1 MTLNTLG
8 SLLMIHIKFFFIGL
22 LILCMPLTLVAATK
36 NGFDLTNSLI
46 PEDQIL
52 QGGPPR
58 DGIPS
63 IDTPKFMTA
72 GKVNFLTPK
81 DRIIGIHVNGE
92 SRAYPINILN
102 WHEIVNDT
110 IQGKAISITYCP
122 LCGTGIVYEGNV
134 KGQPLTLGVSGLLYN
149 SDVLLYDRETET
161 LWSQILSKGVNGPL
175 SGPKLTMVNSSQTSW
190 GKWLEQYPNTKV
202 LSTDTGFDRDYTRSP
217 YGDYDQNT
225 ATYFP
230 VNAQSRRYHPKE
242 RVMGITINGK
252 HKAYPFTE
260 LAKLGV
266 TQLQDVFEGKR
277 LSIEID
283 VPNRDGQ
290 IKGANGK
297 PLELV
302 NGFWFAWYAFHPDTE
317 VFVAGE

>member
-1 MTLNTLG
+1 MRFFNAGTL
-8 SLLMIHIKFFFIGL
+8 SLFV
-22 LILCMPLTLVAATK
+22 LCLPLALSAATK
-36 NGFDLTNSLI
+36 NGFDLSDSLI

-63 IDTPKFMTA
+63 IDQPKFLKAELATFMA
-72 GKVNFLTPK
+72 PK
-81 DRIIGIHVNGE
+81 DRIIGIHMNGE
-92 SRAYPINILN
+92 ARAYPINILN

-110 IQGKAISITYCP
+110 IQGQAVSVTYCP

-134 KGQPLTLGVSGLLYN
+134 NGRTLKFGVSGLLYN

-175 SGPKLTMVNSSQTSW
+175 SGQKLTMVNSSQTSW
-190 GKWLEQYPNTKV
+190 EKWLKQHPNTKV
-202 LSTDTGFDRDYTRSP
+202 LSTDTGYGRDYTRSP

-230 VNAQSRRYHPKE
+230 VSAESRRFHPKE
-242 RVMGITINGK
+242 RVLGITINGK
-252 HKAYPFTE
+252 HKAYPFVE
-260 LAKLGV
+260 LAKLGKA
-266 TQLQDVFEGKR
+266 TAQDQFQGQQLT
-277 LSIEID
+277 LEID

-290 IKGANGK
+290 IKGENGK

-302 NGFWFAWYAFHPDTE
+302 NGFWFAWYAFHPDTAIFE
-317 VFVAGE
+317 AGK

>member
-1 MTLNTLG
+1 MRLLNTGFLW
-8 SLLMIHIKFFFIGL
+8 L
-22 LILCMPLTLVAATK
+22 LILCAPLSLSAASK
-36 NGFDLTNSLI
+36 NGFDLSASLI

-63 IDTPKFMTA
+63 IDKPTFVSA
-72 GKVNFLTPK
+72 AQADFLTPK
-81 DRIIGIHVNGE
+81 DRIIGIHMNGE
-92 SRAYPINILN
+92 SRAYPISILN

-110 IQGKAISITYCP
+110 VQGKAISVTYCP

-134 KGQPLTLGVSGLLYN
+134 NGRVLTLGVSGLLYN

-161 LWSQILSKGVNGPL
+161 LWSQILSKAVNGPL
-175 SGPKLTMVNSSQTSW
+175 SGQKLTMVSSSQTSW
-190 GKWLEQYPNTKV
+190 AKWLKQYPDTKV
-202 LSTDTGFDRDYTRSP
+202 LSTDTGFGRDYSRSP
-217 YGDYDQNT
+217 YGDYEQNT
-225 ATYFP
+225 STYFP
-230 VNAQSRRYHPKE
+230 VSAESRKYHPKE

-252 HKAYPFTE
+252 HKAYPFAE
-260 LAKLGV
+260 LAKLGGD
-266 TQLQDVFEGKR
+266 TLQDTFEGQS
-277 LSIEID
+277 LSIEFD

-290 IKGANGK
+290 IKDTSGK

-317 VFVAGE
+317 IFEVTK